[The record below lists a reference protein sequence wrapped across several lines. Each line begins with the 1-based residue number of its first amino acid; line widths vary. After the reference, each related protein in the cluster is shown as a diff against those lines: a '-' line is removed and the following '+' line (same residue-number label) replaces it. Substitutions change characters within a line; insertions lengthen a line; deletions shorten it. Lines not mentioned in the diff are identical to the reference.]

1 MTFVPTQRRL
11 DDNDILVPDEGVY
24 FRDIGRAPW
33 FREWGPIFPLKT
45 KHSLLL
51 LWHSYSA
58 ALWSRSRLESE
69 KARIVEPKTPD
80 LDDVANPL
88 TRLNNEWSIACAVV
102 VGVRLEVAHGLCHVT
117 V

>member
-1 MTFVPTQRRL
+1 MTFVPTHRRAG
-11 DDNDILVPDEGVY
+11 DNDIFVPEEGVY
-24 FRDIGRAPW
+24 FHDIGRASW
-33 FREWGPIFPLKT
+33 FIECGPIFPMKT

-69 KARIVEPKTPD
+69 KALIVEPKTSD
-80 LDDVANPL
+80 FDDVANPL

-102 VGVRLEVAHGLCHVT
+102 VGILLEVPHGLRHVA